1 MRLRSSKNGITVN
14 IVAGTSAV
22 LFSLHLHE
30 SKTKDL
36 LGFYIHKKNLKK
48 GTEYDIE
55 SIKYFEETVPDPQ
68 PGARYST
75 KWHPWQSFLWE
86 DFYVE
91 HKGQYEYSFT
101 PVYGTPSALTY
112 GKGLRI
118 TITIPSPKEDIHEV
132 HFNRGVAGSQA
143 YAREFGN
150 RRPDEME
157 DAERTKA
164 LKWLSKGLKEALL
177 GFIAL
182 AKDNTYQLRCCFY
195 EFEYEEVLSALNE
208 ARKKRK
214 VDVKVIYD
222 ARGQKKKNT
231 KAIEEAGLPASM
243 LIPRTSDP
251 KFIQHNKFMVLLK
264 NKQPLAVFTGSTNIT
279 EKGIFGQCNTGHIV
293 RSKDVAKKYLA
304 YWNCL
309 KNDPDNAA
317 TRTGCLN
324 IQADIDQLEDG
335 VTAFFSPRAKKKLLS
350 LYSSIVSDS
359 KQLVCGMF
367 PFSFNKEIKNAVAAD
382 TDYLKYIII
391 DKKTKNTTLQSNDVD
406 NVIIYGGV
414 LDSPIYSWL
423 DETHAG
429 KLFKSGTNYI
439 HNKVILIDPLSE
451 TPLVI
456 SGSANFSDNSI
467 LHNDENTLAIKG
479 NKNVADFYFTEFA
492 RIFNHYS
499 SRGDIKKLTKK
510 NEKQGHNPNHLY
522 TDPAQWV
529 PSFFKPTALK
539 YKRKKMFDEM
549 NAEKL

>member
-1 MRLRSSKNGITVN
+1 MRLRATKNGLTVN

-22 LFSLHLHE
+22 LFSLHLDE
-30 SKTKDL
+30 SKSADL

-55 SIKYFEETVPDPQ
+55 SIRYFEETVPNPQ

-75 KWHPWQSFLWE
+75 KNHPWQSFLWE

-101 PVYGTPSALTY
+101 PVYGTPSDLKY
-112 GKGLRI
+112 GKAVTVSL
-118 TITIPSPKEDIHEV
+118 TIPSAKEDVHEV
-132 HFNRGVAGSQA
+132 YFNRGVAGSQA

-157 DAERTKA
+157 EEERKKA

-177 GFIAL
+177 NFIAL

-195 EFEYEEVLSALNE
+195 EFEYEEVLAALNE

-222 ARGQKKKNT
+222 ARGQKTKNT

-251 KFIQHNKFMVLLK
+251 EYIQHNKFMVLLK
-264 NKQPLAVFTGSTNIT
+264 NKQPIAVFTGSTNIT
-279 EKGIFGQCNTGHIV
+279 EKGIFGQCNTGHII
-293 RSKDVAKKYLA
+293 RNKDIAKKYLA

-309 KNDPDNAA
+309 KDDPDNAT
-317 TRTGCLN
+317 TRAGCLD
-324 IQADIDQLEDG
+324 IQADIDELQDG

-350 LYSSIVSDS
+350 LYGSIVSES

-367 PFSFNKEIKNAVAAD
+367 PFSFIKEIKNAVIAD

-391 DKKTKNTTLQSNDVD
+391 DKKTKNTSLQSNDFD
-406 NVIIYGGV
+406 NVIIWGGV
-414 LDSPIYSWL
+414 LDSPIYNWL

-439 HNKVILIDPLSE
+439 HNKVILVDPLSE
-451 TPLVI
+451 TPVVI

-467 LHNDENTLAIKG
+467 LRNDENTLVIKG

-499 SRGDIKKLTKK
+499 SRQDIKKLTKK
-510 NEKQGHNPNHLY
+510 NEENGHNPNHLW
-522 TDPAQWV
+522 TDADQWV
-529 PSFFKPTALK
+529 PSFYKPTALK
-539 YKRKKMFDEM
+539 YKRKKMFDKM
-549 NAEKL
+549 KAARL

>member
-1 MRLRSSKNGITVN
+1 
-14 IVAGTSAV
+14 
-22 LFSLHLHE
+22 
-30 SKTKDL
+30 
-36 LGFYIHKKNLKK
+36 
-48 GTEYDIE
+48 
-55 SIKYFEETVPDPQ
+55 
-68 PGARYST
+68 
-75 KWHPWQSFLWE
+75 
-86 DFYVE
+86 
-91 HKGQYEYSFT
+91 
-101 PVYGTPSALTY
+101 VYGTPSDLKY
-112 GKGLRI
+112 GKAVTVSL
-118 TITIPSPKEDIHEV
+118 TIPSAKEDVHEV
-132 HFNRGVAGSQA
+132 YFNRGVAGSQA

-157 DAERTKA
+157 EEERKKA

-177 GFIAL
+177 NFIAL

-195 EFEYEEVLSALNE
+195 EFEYEEVLAALNE

-222 ARGQKKKNT
+222 ARGQKAKNT
-231 KAIEEAGLPASM
+231 EAIEGAGLPASM

-251 KFIQHNKFMVLLK
+251 KYIQHNKFMVLLK

-279 EKGIFGQCNTGHIV
+279 EKGIFGQCNTGHII
-293 RSKDVAKKYLA
+293 RNKDIAKKYLA

-309 KNDPDNAA
+309 KDDPDNAT
-317 TRTGCLN
+317 TRAGCLD
-324 IQADIDQLEDG
+324 IQADIDELQDG

-350 LYSSIVSDS
+350 LYGSIVSES

-367 PFSFNKEIKNAVAAD
+367 PFSFNKEIKNAVVAD

-391 DKKTKNTTLQSNDVD
+391 DKKTKNTSLQSNDFD

-414 LDSPIYSWL
+414 LDSPIYNWL

-439 HNKVILIDPLSE
+439 HNKVILVDPLSE
-451 TPLVI
+451 TPVVI

-467 LHNDENTLAIKG
+467 LRNDENTLVIKG

-499 SRGDIKKLTKK
+499 SRQDIKKLTKK
-510 NEKQGHNPNHLY
+510 NEENGHNPNHLW
-522 TDPAQWV
+522 TDADQWV
-529 PSFFKPTALK
+529 PSFYKPTALK
-539 YKRKKMFDEM
+539 YKRKKMFDKM
-549 NAEKL
+549 KAARL

>member
-1 MRLRSSKNGITVN
+1 MRLRASKNGLTVN

-22 LFSLHLHE
+22 LFSLHLDE
-30 SKTKDL
+30 TKTKDI

-55 SIKYFEETVPDPQ
+55 SIKYFEETVPHPQ

-75 KWHPWQSFLWE
+75 KIHPWQSFLWE

-91 HKGQYEYSFT
+91 HKGRYEYSFT
-101 PVYGTPSALTY
+101 PVYGTPSDLKY
-112 GKGLRI
+112 GKPVTVNL
-118 TITIPSPKEDIHEV
+118 TIPSPKEDIHEV
-132 HFNRGVAGSQA
+132 YFNRGVAGSQA

-157 DAERTKA
+157 EAERVKA

-177 GFIAL
+177 NFIAL
-182 AKDNTYQLRCCFY
+182 AKDNTCQLRCCFY

-231 KAIEEAGLPASM
+231 EAIESAGLPASM

-251 KFIQHNKFMVLLK
+251 KYIQHNKFMVLLK
-264 NKQPLAVFTGSTNIT
+264 NKQPVAVFTGSTNIT
-279 EKGIFGQCNTGHIV
+279 EKGIFGQCNTGHII
-293 RSKDVAKKYLA
+293 RDKSIAKKYFA
-304 YWNCL
+304 YWTCL
-309 KNDPDNAA
+309 KDDPDNAA
-317 TRTGCLN
+317 TRAGCLN
-324 IQADIDQLEDG
+324 IQADIDELQDG

-350 LYSSIVSDS
+350 LYSSIVSQS

-367 PFSFNKEIKNAVAAD
+367 PFSFNKEIKNAVVAD

-391 DKKTKNTTLQSNDVD
+391 DKKTKNTSLQSNDFD
-406 NVIIYGGV
+406 NVIIWGGV
-414 LDSPIYSWL
+414 LDTPIYNWL

-451 TPLVI
+451 APLVI

-499 SRGDIKKLTKK
+499 SRQDIKKLTKK
-510 NEKQGHNPNHLY
+510 NEEEGHNPNHLW
-522 TDPAQWV
+522 TKSAEWV
-529 PSFFKPTALK
+529 PSFYKPTALK
-539 YKRKKMFDEM
+539 HKRKKMFDGM
-549 NAEKL
+549 KAERV

>member
-1 MRLRSSKNGITVN
+1 MRLRSSKNGLTVN

-22 LFSLHLHE
+22 LFSLHLDE
-30 SKTKDL
+30 SKSADL

-55 SIKYFEETVPDPQ
+55 SIKYFEETVPNPQ

-75 KWHPWQSFLWE
+75 KIHPWQSFLWE
-86 DFYVE
+86 DFYIE

-101 PVYGTPSALTY
+101 PVYGTPSDLKY
-112 GKGLRI
+112 GKPVTVSL
-118 TITIPSPKEDIHEV
+118 TIPSAKEDIHEV
-132 HFNRGVAGSQA
+132 YFNRGVAGSQA

-150 RRPDEME
+150 RRPNEME
-157 DAERTKA
+157 AEERKKA

-177 GFIAL
+177 NFIAL

-195 EFEYEEVLSALNE
+195 EFEYEEVLAALNE

-222 ARGQKKKNT
+222 ARGQKAKNT
-231 KAIEEAGLPASM
+231 EAIEGAGLPASM

-251 KFIQHNKFMVLLK
+251 KYIQHNKFMVLLK
-264 NKQPLAVFTGSTNIT
+264 NKQPIAVFTGSTNIT
-279 EKGIFGQCNTGHIV
+279 EKGIFGQCNTGHII
-293 RSKDVAKKYLA
+293 RDKDIAKKYLA

-309 KNDPDNAA
+309 KNDPDNAT
-317 TRTGCLN
+317 TRAGCLD
-324 IQADIDQLEDG
+324 IQADIDELEDG

-350 LYSSIVSDS
+350 LYSSIVSES

-391 DKKTKNTTLQSNDVD
+391 DKKTKNTSLQSNDFD

-414 LDSPIYSWL
+414 LDSPIYNWL

-429 KLFKSGTNYI
+429 RLFKSGTNYI

-451 TPLVI
+451 TPVVI
-456 SGSANFSDNSI
+456 SGSANFSDNS
-467 LHNDENTLAIKG
+467 LLRNDENTLVIKG

-499 SRGDIKKLTKK
+499 SRQDIKKLTKK
-510 NEKQGHNPNHLY
+510 NEEEGHNPNHLWAK
-522 TDPAQWV
+522 PAEWV
-529 PSFFKPTALK
+529 PSFYKPTALK
-539 YKRKKMFDEM
+539 HKRKKMFDEM
-549 NAEKL
+549 KAERV